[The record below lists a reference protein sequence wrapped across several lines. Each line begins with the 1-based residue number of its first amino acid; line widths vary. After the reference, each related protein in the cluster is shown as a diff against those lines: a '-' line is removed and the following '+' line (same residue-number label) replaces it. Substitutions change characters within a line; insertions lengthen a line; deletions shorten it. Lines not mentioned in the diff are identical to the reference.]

1 MKEEEKML
9 EPTILECIKEVARTK
24 KPIEIATGGWTM
36 LEKWN
41 WIRRALMLEEEKEFE
56 FDRYVEDQYI
66 LDVIIERFEPKVV
79 YVMDNNGNTWLMTE
93 YEAIRRELMDVE

>member
-1 MKEEEKML
+1 MKEEQNML
-9 EPTILECIKEVARTK
+9 EPTVLGCIKEVARTK
-24 KPIEIATGGWTM
+24 QPIEIATGGWTM

-41 WIRRALMLEEEKEFE
+41 WIRRALMLEEEKEFD

-66 LDVIIERFEPKVV
+66 LNVIIERFEPKVV
-79 YVMDNNGNTWLMTE
+79 YVMDNSGNTWLMTE